1 MGGAGRE
8 AGVVSKMLTIEAKH
22 EMLAQNTEKRMLD
35 YPCCGDDAGH
45 SLAQLP
51 NRAKTSVRFENAC
64 NLHRA
69 HGPTRHT
76 ERPAVQRHERLT
88 CHRSHTHL
96 SVASG
101 LVTANAVKNDTPADT
116 PALTHHMDPPE
127 RSKNLPPL
135 ILISHLPGSP
145 AISAPCL
152 PVMH

>member
-1 MGGAGRE
+1 MGLPA
-8 AGVVSKMLTIEAKH
+8 T
-22 EMLAQNTEKRMLD
+22 QNAL
-35 YPCCGDDAGH
+35 
-45 SLAQLP
+45 L
-51 NRAKTSVRFENAC
+51 FNAT
-64 NLHRA
+64 HA
-69 HGPTRHT
+69 SPVTDHT
-76 ERPAVQRHERLT
+76 
-88 CHRSHTHL
+88 HTHL

-101 LVTANAVKNDTPADT
+101 LVTANAVKNDTPAET